1 MKISVRQLLSLLPC
15 LALATALAA
24 CGASTPSNTLPPAS
38 DPPQSTQPVSTP
50 PVEPSPTDTPSPS
63 AQPSPTPDLPPVV
76 AEPTYRF
83 GTPLEESE
91 PVEDTH
97 FDTAVFLGDSRTEG
111 LQLFGGI
118 RHGDYYWAR
127 GMTVFRADDSD
138 YAVFEVDGQMYTLIG
153 ALRQKQYESVY
164 IMIGVN
170 ELGYSA
176 DSYEKGLRTL
186 VDLVLEAQPDA
197 VIYLQ
202 ILPPVN
208 EEVARKNGL
217 ADYINN
223 ANIQA
228 FNEAI
233 VRTAAEKKVVLL
245 DTAEVYRDE
254 NGILPAD
261 MASDGCHF
269 NYGDYAPWADYLRTH
284 VMDREDYLSDRALAA
299 QQESEITGNEEVGEP

>member
-1 MKISVRQLLSLLPC
+1 MKISVRQFCFLLLC
-15 LALATALAA
+15 LALTAALAA
-24 CGASTPSNTLPPAS
+24 CGASVPSSTLPPAS
-38 DPPQSTQPVSTP
+38 EPPQSTQPGSTP
-50 PVEPSPTDTPSPS
+50 TAEPSPTAEPLPTSDT
-63 AQPSPTPDLPPVV
+63 PPVV
-76 AEPTYRF
+76 EEPTYQF
-83 GTPLEESE
+83 GTPLAEGE

-118 RHGDYYWAR
+118 RNGDYYWAR
-127 GMTVFRADDSD
+127 GMTVFRADDSN
-138 YAVFEVDGQMYTLIG
+138 YAVFEIDGRMYTMIG
-153 ALRQKQYESVY
+153 ALRQKEYQSVY

-170 ELGYSA
+170 ELGYPAS
-176 DSYEKGLRTL
+176 SYEKGMRTL

-208 EEVARKNGL
+208 EEVAQKNGL
-217 ADYINN
+217 ASYINN
-223 ANIQA
+223 TNIEA
-228 FNEAI
+228 FNSAI
-233 VRTAAEKKVVLL
+233 VRIAAEKKVVLL

-284 VMDREDYLSDRALAA
+284 VMDREDYLADRALALRL
-299 QQESEITGNEEVGEP
+299 ESEASSDEEVNEP